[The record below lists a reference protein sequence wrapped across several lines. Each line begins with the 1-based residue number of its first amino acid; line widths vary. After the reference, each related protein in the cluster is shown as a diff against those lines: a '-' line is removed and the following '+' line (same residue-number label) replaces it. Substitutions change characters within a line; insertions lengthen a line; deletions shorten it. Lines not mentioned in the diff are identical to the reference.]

1 MDKVLAIDAGTQS
14 LRACILDRNLID
26 LERQQISYTPRV
38 KSKTWVE
45 IDAELLWNAFIR
57 ACGRL
62 KGAREVEAISFS
74 TLCPSLVSMD
84 ADGNS
89 LGPMILHLDRRSYR
103 QALWA
108 LDRVGEE
115 RFLRIAANL
124 PIPGGISLTS
134 LLWVKE
140 NEPSIYHRR
149 DVVFGHGVTF
159 FMKRLT
165 GGFFID
171 PSNASFTGLYNT
183 VAYSD
188 WDDGILADLEI
199 PREKLPH
206 LAMSKTVVG
215 ELDGKV
221 AASAGLPRGIP
232 VVIGAN
238 DTTCAAVGAGVTEPG
253 KLINSTGTV
262 DNMVLCLD
270 RPLTDKNHLL
280 RTHAYPNRWLAM
292 RIVGAGGASVEWF
305 RKTFCQDMSRETFY
319 DDYLAEV
326 LSTSA
331 EPEARFHPYLSGDR
345 HRIQQKTASF
355 TRLSLGTTRED
366 CLLALAYGIVSF
378 QAEGLREWR
387 RHVPLDNRIY
397 IVGGGASEAYTQYK
411 QRFLRDF
418 QFVQLCETALQGAA
432 KLAFETLEG
441 ERGTESRR

>member
-26 LERQQISYTPRV
+26 LERQQVSYTPQV
-38 KSKTWVE
+38 KLKTWVE
-45 IDAELLWNAFIR
+45 IDAEILWNAFIK
-57 ACGRL
+57 ACGQL
-62 KGAREVEAISFS
+62 KGANEAEAISFS
-74 TLCPSLVSMD
+74 TLCPSLVPMD
-84 ADGNS
+84 ANGNS
-89 LGPMILHLDRRSYR
+89 IGPMILHLDRRSYR
-103 QALWA
+103 QAQWA

-188 WDDGILADLEI
+188 WDDGILVDLGI
-199 PREKLPH
+199 AREKLPRV
-206 LAMSKTVVG
+206 AMSKTVVG
-215 ELDGKV
+215 ELDQKV
-221 AASAGLPRGIP
+221 AASAGLPRSIP

-319 DDYLAEV
+319 DDYLARV
-326 LSTSA
+326 LSAST

-355 TRLSLGTTRED
+355 TRLTLGTTRED
-366 CLLALAYGIVSF
+366 CLLALAHGIASF
-378 QAEGLREWR
+378 QREGLREWR
-387 RHVPLDNRIY
+387 KHVPLDNQIY

-411 QRFLRDF
+411 QRLLKDF
-418 QFVQLCETALQGAA
+418 EFVQLGERTLQGAA

-441 ERGTESRR
+441 ETGK

>member
-1 MDKVLAIDAGTQS
+1 MINRILAIDVGTQS
-14 LRACILDRNLID
+14 LRACVFDRD
-26 LERQQISYTPRV
+26 LSTLEKQQISYAPQV
-38 KSKTWVE
+38 KRKTWVE
-45 IDAELLWNAFIR
+45 IDAEVLWNAFVKACTRLR
-57 ACGRL
+57 AA
-62 KGAREVEAISFS
+62 KEVEGVSFS
-74 TLCPSLVSMD
+74 TLCPSLVPMD
-84 ADGNS
+84 ADGKS

-108 LDRVGEE
+108 LDRVGKE
-115 RFLRIAANL
+115 RFLRITGNL

-140 NEPSIYHRR
+140 NEPSVYRR
-149 DVVFGHGVTF
+149 SDVVFGHGVTF

-183 VAYSD
+183 VGYSD

-199 PREKLPH
+199 AREKLPRV
-206 LAMSKTVVG
+206 AMSKTVVG
-215 ELDGKV
+215 ELDEKV
-221 AASAGLPRGIP
+221 AASAGLPPGIP

-270 RPLTDKNHLL
+270 RPLTGKNHLL

-305 RKTFCQDMSRETFY
+305 RKIFCQDMSRETFY
-319 DDYLAEV
+319 DDYLGEV
-326 LSTSA
+326 LSKSA

-345 HRIQQKTASF
+345 HRIQQKTGSF

-378 QAEGLREWR
+378 QAEGLREWKK
-387 RHVPLDNRIY
+387 HVPLDNQIY

-418 QFVQLCETALQGAA
+418 QFVQLGETTLQGAA
-432 KLAFETLEG
+432 KLALEILAQ
-441 ERGTESRR
+441 EGTK